1 MGDTIMRI
9 IKSILS
15 LLAGFL
21 LSYASLLFFR
31 YNQPIIKN
39 VFLLGMMVAI
49 GLLVTIGISLGEFV

>member
-1 MGDTIMRI
+1 MGDTMMRM

-15 LLAGFL
+15 LLAGLL

-39 VFLLGMMVAI
+39 VFLLGMKLPS
-49 GLLVTIGISLGEFV
+49 GCW